1 MKSALLAH
9 HHARRLYLLAEREC
23 CVEGRVFGPLSEMN
37 WQKRKRDECDQ

>member
-23 CVEGRVFGPLSEMN
+23 CVEGRVFSPLVETN
-37 WQKRKRDECDQ
+37 KQKDEQR